1 VALWV
6 LAGLGNPGQEYARTR
21 HNAGFMVVEAIAS
34 DLGADWK
41 LETRFEAR
49 VAEARLGGD
58 RLILVEPLTYMNL
71 SGRAVQKVLG
81 YHKVTPERLLVVY
94 DDLAIP
100 LGDVRVRA
108 TGSAGGHNGIS
119 SMIQCLAS
127 QAFGRVR
134 VGIGPLPSGR
144 RMNDFVLGAF
154 TATERDDLERGL
166 DQAARACRTIL
177 ERGFDAAMQDFNRTV
192 KPANPA

>member
-1 VALWV
+1 VATWV

-21 HNAGFMVVEAIAS
+21 HNAGFMVVESIAS
-34 DLGADWK
+34 DIGAEWK

-49 VAEARLGGD
+49 VAEGRLGGD

-154 TATERDDLERGL
+154 TTTERDDLARGL
-166 DQAARACRTIL
+166 DQAAHACRTIL